1 MSKWEPKLPIIEG
14 MIGIYSTE
22 DIAKEIGTT
31 TNNLHKICHRNNISL
46 PRDIETYNGGRKPKR
61 ELTTKDAIN
70 LLTEKGYQVI
80 KPDLFKR
87 TTT

>member
-1 MSKWEPKLPIIEG
+1 MSKWQPKLPIIKG

-46 PRDIETYNGGRKPKR
+46 PRDIETYNGGRKPKHKM
-61 ELTTKDAIN
+61 TTEDAIN
-70 LLTEKGYQVI
+70 LLIEKGYHVV
-80 KPDLFKR
+80 KPNLFKSP
-87 TTT
+87 TP